1 MNDLVTVPAVAAAL
15 KTVMDPEIHQDIV
28 GLGLIYG
35 IAVSGEGRR
44 VTVKMT
50 LTTPYCPFL
59 PQMIQEAKLA
69 ILTLPGVKEAEVE
82 MVWEPPWDPKTMA
95 ADEVKDALGLW

>member
-1 MNDLVTVPAVAAAL
+1 MNGRVTVPEVAEAL
-15 KTVMDPEIHQDIV
+15 KTVTDPEIHQDIV

-35 IAVSGEGRR
+35 IGVSEDGRR

-50 LTTPYCPFL
+50 VTTPYCPYL
-59 PQMIQEAKLA
+59 PQMIQQAKLA
-69 ILTLPGVKEAEVE
+69 ILTLPGVKEAEIE

-95 ADEVKDALGLW
+95 SDEVRDGLGLW